1 MKAGRGL
8 RTALLLLFLV
18 PGLAIPPAGA
28 KDTPSTDGQ
37 VVVLLH
43 GHSRS
48 SQSMKKIEAA
58 LLDLGYAV
66 ENIDYP
72 SREMNIDDLSSY
84 LGDRLREC
92 CLGGKKEVHF
102 VTHSLGGIL
111 VRYYLEREPL
121 DSVGRVVMLSPPN
134 SGSELADLL
143 NDIPVVNQHTSES
156 RRELGTGEGS
166 VPGGLR
172 PAEYELGIIAGDR
185 SLLPMFSWIIPGPDD
200 GMVSVRSTKTE
211 GMSDFLVVPHSHT
224 FIMNSPEV
232 IRQVIL
238 FLEDGAFSHQREAD

>member
-1 MKAGRGL
+1 MRTGRGL
-8 RTALLLLFLV
+8 RAALLLACLV
-18 PGLAIPPAGA
+18 PGLTAPTAGA
-28 KDTPSTDGQ
+28 KDLPSIDGQ

-58 LLDLGYAV
+58 LLALGYAV

-72 SREMNIDDLSSY
+72 SREMNIDGLSSY

-92 CLGGKKEVHF
+92 CLDGKKTVHF

-111 VRYYLEREPL
+111 VRYYLQKEPL
-121 DSVGRVVMLSPPN
+121 EGVGRVVMLSPPN

-143 NDIPVVNQHTSES
+143 NDIPIVNEHTSES
-156 RRELGTGEGS
+156 RRQLGTGEAS
-166 VPGGLR
+166 IPGRLR

-185 SLLPMFSWIIPGPDD
+185 SLIPVFSWIIPGTDD
-200 GMVSVRSTKTE
+200 GMVSVESAKAE

-238 FLEDGAFSHQREAD
+238 FLEDGAFSHQRKAD